1 MTNKELMQLTDDEL
15 HEISMQRKKNG
26 CYTKQA
32 LEAQRILWTRADR
45 PFSADKCRSGV
56 CLDYYD
62 KKDK

>member
-1 MTNKELMQLTDDEL
+1 MELIDKSNEEL

-26 CYTKQA
+26 SYTKQA

-45 PFSADKCRSGV
+45 PFSASKSSSGV

-62 KKDK
+62 KTCK